1 MALDDHKDECRRR
14 FTEVVDA
21 YYGRIYNLFYH
32 MVTDT
37 HLAADLTQDTFVKAY
52 EAFGRFRGESSV
64 YTWLYRIAIN
74 EYRSY
79 LRRLRREQEFVSRS
93 LDEPVET
100 EEESL
105 FTQLADPSPSA
116 LQMLEKEELIQRVQQ
131 AVHSL
136 PPRYRAF
143 AVLRDL
149 EGMSYE
155 QIAEVT
161 GLPLD
166 TVKTRI
172 ARARALLRRK
182 LEPYYRG

>member
-1 MALDDHKDECRRR
+1 MAFTNDKEERRRR
-14 FTEVVDA
+14 FEEIVDA
-21 YYGRIYNLFYH
+21 YYARIYNLFCH
-32 MVTDT
+32 IVSDV

-52 EAFGRFRGESSV
+52 EAFGRFRGEASV

-93 LDEPVET
+93 LDEPVEVDG
-100 EEESL
+100 EEL
-105 FTQLADPSPSA
+105 FTQLPDPSPSA
-116 LQMLEKEELIQRVQQ
+116 QQMLEKEELILRVQQ

-172 ARARALLRRK
+172 SRARAMLRRK

>member
-1 MALDDHKDECRRR
+1 MASGYDKEQRRR
-14 FTEVVDA
+14 QFESVVDA
-21 YYGRIYNLFYH
+21 YYARIYHLFCH
-32 MVTDT
+32 LVSDT

-52 EAFGRFRGESSV
+52 EAFGRFRGEASV

-79 LRRLRREQEFVSRS
+79 LRRLRREQEFISHS
-93 LDEPVET
+93 LDEPVEV
-100 EEESL
+100 EGENL
-105 FTQLADPSPSA
+105 FAQVPDPSPSA
-116 LQMLEKEELIQRVQQ
+116 LQLLEKAELIQRIQQ
-131 AVHSL
+131 AVQSL

-172 ARARALLRRK
+172 ARARAMLRRK
-182 LEPYYRG
+182 LESYYRG

>member
-1 MALDDHKDECRRR
+1 MPFHEEHEERRRR
-14 FTEVVDA
+14 FAEIVDA
-21 YYGRIYNLFYH
+21 YYARVYNLFCH
-32 MVTDT
+32 IVSDT
-37 HLAADLTQDTFVKAY
+37 QLAADLTQDTFVKAY
-52 EAFGRFRGESSV
+52 EAFGRFRGEASV

-79 LRRLRREQEFVSRS
+79 LRRLRREQEFISRF
-93 LDEPVET
+93 LEEPVEWEG
-100 EEESL
+100 EEVML
-105 FTQLADPSPSA
+105 QMPDPSPSA
-116 LQMLEKEELIQRVQQ
+116 LQLLEKEELVQRVHQ
-131 AVHSL
+131 AIHAL

-155 QIAEVT
+155 QIAQVT

-172 ARARALLRRK
+172 ARARAMLRRK
-182 LEPYYRG
+182 LEPYYRA

>member
-1 MALDDHKDECRRR
+1 MAFQDDTEERRRR
-14 FTEVVDA
+14 FAEVVDA
-21 YYGRIYNLFYH
+21 YYARIYNLFCH
-32 MVTDT
+32 IVTDT

-52 EAFGRFRGESSV
+52 EAFGRFRGEASV

-74 EYRSY
+74 EYRSH
-79 LRRLRREQEFVSRS
+79 LRRLRREQELVSRS
-93 LDEPVET
+93 LDEPIET
-100 EEESL
+100 EEDQL
-105 FTQLADPSPSA
+105 YHQLADPSPSA
-116 LQMLEKEELIQRVQQ
+116 LQMLEKEELIQRIHQ

-172 ARARALLRRK
+172 SRARALLRRK

>member
-1 MALDDHKDECRRR
+1 MAFYEDNEERRRR
-14 FTEVVDA
+14 FAEVVDA
-21 YYGRIYNLFYH
+21 YYARIYNLFCH

-52 EAFGRFRGESSV
+52 EAFGRFRGEASV

-79 LRRLRREQEFVSRS
+79 LRRLRREQEFLSRS
-93 LDEPVET
+93 LDEPVEADGDSLYT
-100 EEESL
+100 EL
-105 FTQLADPSPSA
+105 PDPSPSA
-116 LQMLEKEELIQRVQQ
+116 LQLLEKEELRQRVQQ
-131 AVHSL
+131 AVQSL
-136 PPRYRAF
+136 PPRYRVF
-143 AVLRDL
+143 AILRDL

-172 ARARALLRRK
+172 SRARALLRRK

>member
-1 MALDDHKDECRRR
+1 MALDDDKEERRRR
-14 FTEVVDA
+14 FAEVVDA
-21 YYGRIYNLFYH
+21 YYARIYNLFCH
-32 MVTDT
+32 IVMDT

-52 EAFGRFRGESSV
+52 EAFGRFRGEASV

-79 LRRLRREQEFVSRS
+79 LRRLRREQEFISRS

-100 EEESL
+100 DGESL
-105 FTQLADPSPSA
+105 FTQLPDPAPSA
-116 LQMLEKEELIQRVQQ
+116 LQMLEKEELVQRIRQ
-131 AVHSL
+131 AVYSL

-143 AVLRDL
+143 AILRDL

-172 ARARALLRRK
+172 SRARAILRRK

>member
-1 MALDDHKDECRRR
+1 
-14 FTEVVDA
+14 
-21 YYGRIYNLFYH
+21 
-32 MVTDT
+32 
-37 HLAADLTQDTFVKAY
+37 
-52 EAFGRFRGESSV
+52 
-64 YTWLYRIAIN
+64 
-74 EYRSY
+74 
-79 LRRLRREQEFVSRS
+79 
-93 LDEPVET
+93 
-100 EEESL
+100 
-105 FTQLADPSPSA
+105 
-116 LQMLEKEELIQRVQQ
+116 MLEKEELIQRVQQ

-172 ARARALLRRK
+172 SRARALLRRK

>member
-1 MALDDHKDECRRR
+1 MAFYEDKEERRRR
-14 FTEVVDA
+14 FTEIVDA
-21 YYGRIYNLFYH
+21 YYARIYNLFCH
-32 MVTDT
+32 IVTDT

-52 EAFGRFRGESSV
+52 EAFGRFRGEASV

-79 LRRLRREQEFVSRS
+79 LRRLRREQEFISRS
-93 LDEPVET
+93 LDEPVEADGD
-100 EEESL
+100 SL
-105 FTQLADPSPSA
+105 FTQLPDPSPSA
-116 LQMLEKEELIQRVQQ
+116 LQLLEKEELIHRVQQ

-172 ARARALLRRK
+172 SRARALLRRK

>member
-1 MALDDHKDECRRR
+1 MFFHDEQEQRRRR
-14 FTEVVDA
+14 FAEIVDA
-21 YYGRIYNLFYH
+21 YYARVYNLFCH
-32 MVTDT
+32 IVSDT
-37 HLAADLTQDTFVKAY
+37 QLAADLTQDTFVKAY
-52 EAFGRFRGESSV
+52 EAFGRFRGESSI

-79 LRRLRREQEFVSRS
+79 LRRLRREQEFIGRS
-93 LDEPVET
+93 IDEPIEG
-100 EEESL
+100 EGEDMFS
-105 FTQLADPSPSA
+105 QIPDPSPSA
-116 LQMLEKEELIQRVQQ
+116 LQLLEKEELAQRVHQ

-155 QIAEVT
+155 QIAEIT

-182 LEPYYRG
+182 LEPYYRS